1 MMTNIVFI
9 VGSPRSE
16 TSYLSRALGLADD
29 ACYLGES
36 ALFCLAGARQDFNF
50 YSENMSPGRL
60 FPYRSLRMQILNRL
74 DRIRGKNRVEDAVRH
89 LVLMSKVKK
98 YDLKGSDTLYKTQG
112 IHLDE
117 QDRKGVVLLTERLKR
132 TLDRNGVG
140 GFAKEYFG
148 KYAKRKGTGTVVEKT
163 PEHLR
168 CLSVIHAIFPDA
180 KIVLIQ
186 RDKQK
191 CLESYFRTFGRGLGG
206 LRFLPMAVARR
217 IVWKRLQEDERREQ
231 WVVQQPWVRRVAFD
245 DFVKD
250 PVGQLGKITDW
261 LGLSYNFE
269 KYGSCFPEYIGGIKS

>member
-1 MMTNIVFI
+1 MTNVVFV
-9 VGSPRSE
+9 VGSPRSG

-50 YSENMSPGRL
+50 YSEYMSPGRL
-60 FPYRSLRMQILNRL
+60 FPYKVWLIQMLSRL
-74 DRIRGKNRVEDAVRH
+74 DRIRGKDRVGDAVEH
-89 LVLMSKVKK
+89 LILMSKVGE
-98 YDLKGSDTLYKTQG
+98 YGLKGSDTLYKVQG
-112 IHLDE
+112 IQLDE
-117 QDRKGVVLLTERLKR
+117 QDRKEVILLTERLKR
-132 TLDRNGVG
+132 ALDRNGVR
-140 GFAKEYFG
+140 GFAKEYLG
-148 KYAKRKGTGTVVEKT
+148 EYAKRKGTGTVVEKT

-168 CLSVIHAIFPDA
+168 CLPVIHTIFPDA
-180 KIVLIQ
+180 KVVLIQ

-206 LRFLPMAVARR
+206 LRFLPIAVARR
-217 IVWKRLQEDERREQ
+217 IVWRQMQKDERREE
-231 WVVQQPWVRRVAFD
+231 WAVQQPWVRKVAFD

-269 KYGSCFPEYIGGIKS
+269 KYGSCFPEYIGGIKP